1 MQPYTLTDK
10 SIELLNRRAIK
21 RFSQAKSKL
30 RQLPFDELN
39 VLETARNL
47 YDDLAADNQDIF
59 LELAG
64 ESYQQAEPHG
74 EDEPSAA
81 WLLALLLAY
90 DPVTKYVYQHEV
102 ERKRAR
108 LAEALIS
115 VGKAQRKQNEEWRRA
130 LSLWSQQTAQYAD
143 IVTDAAVIQA
153 FVDAGISKVRWI
165 TQEDEKVCKTCRE
178 RNGKVYPITELP
190 EKPHWRCRCYFEAVV
205 DD

>member
-1 MQPYTLTDK
+1 M
-10 SIELLNRRAIK
+10 
-21 RFSQAKSKL
+21 
-30 RQLPFDELN
+30 
-39 VLETARNL
+39 ETVRGLYGNL
-47 YDDLAADNQDIF
+47 VADNQEIF
-59 LELAG
+59 MELAG

-74 EDEPSAA
+74 EDVPSVA

-90 DPVTKYVYQHEV
+90 DPITKYVYTHEV

-143 IVTDAAVIQA
+143 IVTDAAVIKA
-153 FVDAGISKVRWI
+153 FMDAGITKVRWI

-178 RNGKVYPITELP
+178 MNGKVYPITELP
-190 EKPHWRCRCYFEAVV
+190 DKPHWRCRCYFEAVV
-205 DD
+205 EE

>member
-1 MQPYTLTDK
+1 M
-10 SIELLNRRAIK
+10 LNKRAIR
-21 RFSQAKSKL
+21 RFNRAKSGL

-39 VLETARNL
+39 VLETVRGL
-47 YDDLAADNQDIF
+47 YDDLAADNQAIY

-74 EDEPSAA
+74 EDKPSAA

-90 DPVTKYVYQHEV
+90 DPVTKYVYQHEL

-143 IVTDAAVIQA
+143 IVTDAAVIKA
-153 FVDAGISKVRWI
+153 FMDAGITKVRWI
-165 TQEDEKVCKTCRE
+165 TQEDEKVCKICRE
-178 RNGKVYPITELP
+178 RSGKVYPITELP

-205 DD
+205 EE

>member
-1 MQPYTLTDK
+1 MNK
-10 SIELLNRRAIK
+10 RAIK

-47 YDDLAADNQDIF
+47 YDNLAADNLNVF

-64 ESYQQAEPHG
+64 ASYQQTEPHG
-74 EDEPSAA
+74 EDKPSAA
-81 WLLALLLAY
+81 WLLALLAAY

-115 VGKAQRKQNEEWRRA
+115 VGRAQRRQNEEWRRG

-143 IVTDAAVIQA
+143 IVTDVAMIKA
-153 FVDAGISKVRWI
+153 FADAGITKLRWI
-165 TQEDEKVCKTCRE
+165 TQEDEKVCKVCRE
-178 RNGKVYPITELP
+178 RDGKVYPITNLP
-190 EKPHWRCRCYFEAVV
+190 EKPHWRCRCYWEPVI
-205 DD
+205 DK

>member
-1 MQPYTLTDK
+1 MK
-10 SIELLNRRAIK
+10 KRAIK

-47 YDDLAADNQDIF
+47 YDDLAADNQDVF

-64 ESYQQAEPHG
+64 MSYQEADPHG
-74 EDEPSAA
+74 EDKPSAA
-81 WLLALLLAY
+81 WLLTLLLAY

-108 LAEALIS
+108 MAEALIA
-115 VGKAQRKQNEEWRRA
+115 VGKAQRRQNEEWRRG

-143 IVTDAAVIQA
+143 IVTDAAMIKA
-153 FVDAGISKVRWI
+153 FADAGITKLRWI
-165 TQEDEKVCKTCRE
+165 TQEDEKVCKVCRE
-178 RNGKVYPITELP
+178 RDGKVYPITNLP
-190 EKPHWRCRCYFEAVV
+190 EKPHWRCRCYWEPVI
-205 DD
+205 DK